1 MKDYLLKK
9 FWGGVLFSLGIAST
23 AVMAVAVTGTITSFN
38 SGEKVSSSKINE
50 NFLSLKSAIES
61 IPEWTK
67 SGTDAVFSGGN
78 ISVGTATAVSGTR
91 VTVNGRISSSV
102 LGVYCGNT
110 SGIGTSGSFTNGSTA
125 GAISYNGKT
134 GYRGAKA
141 ACETACTNVN
151 AHMCTSHEIA
161 ISRQLGVSID
171 PTEQLISI
179 GGFAHDGTYYATDC
193 DGWTSNS
200 SSKISIVT
208 NHING
213 TYWSMGCNALK
224 LLTCCL

>member
-9 FWGGVLFSLGIAST
+9 FWGGVLFSLGIVST

-50 NFLSLKSAIES
+50 NFLTLKNAIES

-141 ACETACTNVN
+141 ACETGCNNTN
-151 AHMCTSHEIA
+151 AHMCTNHEIA

-171 PTEQLISI
+171 PATQWVSAGMLV
-179 GGFAHDGTYYATDC
+179 FDGSFYITDC
-193 DGWTSNS
+193 EGWLNS
-200 SSKISIVT
+200 SSRGSINI
-208 NHING
+208 NHASG
-213 TYWSMGCNALK
+213 TVWVEMCSVSRPLA
-224 LLTCCL
+224 CCL